1 VIREA
6 LQSFARNQ
14 AVADAVGRIPGAR
27 GVVGRVVAGES
38 VDDVMH
44 VALDL
49 ADHGF
54 WLSIEH
60 TESASRPDPD
70 ATLDDL
76 YELIDAIDEAG
87 LTSISELSIRPE
99 ALGST
104 LDEALPR
111 LDAAC
116 ASAGVH
122 DLQAMVAISP
132 AMDTDE
138 ILSWFED
145 QPAGVG
151 ITLASALRRSETD
164 CARFADRRV
173 RLVKG
178 GRRVVGSYGQPIE
191 VDKSYVRC
199 AKQLLQGKGPASFA
213 THDSRLIEIVE
224 SLTVRYQRPRQSYEF
239 AMYLGRLEGMQDRLL
254 RNGERVRIYLP
265 FGPAWFERLV
275 GGLAEQQSSI
285 GGAMRSLLPGAS

>member
-1 VIREA
+1 MIREA
-6 LQSFARNQ
+6 LQALARNQ
-14 AVADAVGRIPGAR
+14 AVADAVGRVPGAR
-27 GVVGRVVAGES
+27 GIVGRVVAGES
-38 VDDVMH
+38 VAEAIDVA
-44 VALDL
+44 VQL
-49 ADHGF
+49 ADRGY

-60 TESASRPDPD
+60 THSTAHPDPD
-70 ATLDDL
+70 AALDDL
-76 YELIDAIDEAG
+76 FELIDAVDAAG

-104 LDEALPR
+104 ADEVLPR

-122 DLQAMVAISP
+122 DLQVMVGMSHAMGV
-132 AMDTDE
+132 DE
-138 ILSWFED
+138 SLDWFSTQD
-145 QPAGVG
+145 SGVG
-151 ITLASALRRSETD
+151 LTLQSALRRAEAE

-178 GRRVVGSYGQPIE
+178 GAPIPGSYAQPIE

-199 AKQLLQGKGPASFA
+199 AKQLLRGTGPASFA
-213 THDSRLIEIVE
+213 THDPRLIEIVE
-224 SLTVRYQRPRQSYEF
+224 SLTARFHRPRQSYEF

-254 RNGERVRIYLP
+254 RAGERVRIYVP

-275 GGLAEQQSSI
+275 GGLAEQRSSI
-285 GGAMRSLLPGAS
+285 GAAVRSLLPGAS